1 MNNLSFEN
9 GTIIFSEPHAQSAL
23 IREILRRKPIL
34 TGVRIL
40 SLDNYL
46 KSKESSTT
54 DASTFFCEVANVC
67 VTLKNDMEV
76 LGNMLDFPQT
86 IQEIADFAME
96 MTDWK
101 INAEDLPMDTP
112 KNRDLKHILAKIMA
126 LDNPRKALNRAFE
139 QLLNEN
145 DAKSFMIFPSDE
157 SYLTAFRYE
166 NLIQQ
171 GAHRIEHD
179 VFETTKSL
187 RHAGNNRVQA
197 LGVAQYIA
205 NDSIA
210 YSDQM
215 IVTLNP
221 TSDIPV
227 LKANFERCG
236 IPYTI
241 LSESFVMAE
250 SDFFRNVL
258 LYIETG
264 DLKYW
269 VSLLESSFV
278 RYPYTH
284 DLVKYI
290 KDFGITIDQLQ
301 KPLDH
306 VAEALKNSKL
316 WGDQEKETYSDMET
330 KAEEARK
337 LAESLLRDALGC
349 VGLGWKHRVE
359 KAYSLLVAQCA
370 EDTASTENLLQI
382 KRILEKCI
390 KKLEFH
396 PKATDLLLY
405 QTDKARERKK
415 ASLNGVVITDL
426 AHFHIP
432 AMKRIFVLSA
442 NQANFPQFA
451 TYSGLFD
458 ENYRTLTPLPDLSK
472 RYTHHMDR
480 IGELYHFAPEMIFSW
495 SNGSYEG
502 KGSEL
507 SFEIRDECKG
517 LNSVLWNFIEEYGG
531 IKPEPIL
538 SLDIAKRIFFKGNQ
552 LRGSVSSIEKFFQ
565 CPYKYF
571 FASGIYLRKKPNA
584 KIEVNVVG
592 TLMHKIFEGIFK
604 KNDKSYAS
612 LSLSE
617 VEKVA
622 KPYFDDLREMYP
634 FQVAQMNMMEERMLN
649 QIMKSLSF
657 LKDMEGE
664 TSFVPAEAE
673 FRYTHPIKINDDI
686 ELTLVGSIDRFD
698 ETVSHVRVMDYKSSD
713 KDLNVIKVL
722 TGQQLQLL
730 TYLWVAS
737 QKKAKK
743 SMGAYYISLK
753 QPDIYVTALA
763 FDIKKMIVTEIGSDD
778 WEITRQNALKLSGWT
793 FDDPKTLD
801 YHGRF
806 IKSLKVSKDDVKLDS
821 RSAYDFDLVIEVLN
835 QLYKDFANR
844 LTQGDISRKC
854 TSDAC
859 AYCDYLSFCQFNL
872 KPINIVNRTTIE
884 SLKKGSSL

>member
-1 MNNLSFEN
+1 
-9 GTIIFSEPHAQSAL
+9 
-23 IREILRRKPIL
+23 
-34 TGVRIL
+34 
-40 SLDNYL
+40 
-46 KSKESSTT
+46 
-54 DASTFFCEVANVC
+54 
-67 VTLKNDMEV
+67 
-76 LGNMLDFPQT
+76 
-86 IQEIADFAME
+86 
-96 MTDWK
+96 
-101 INAEDLPMDTP
+101 
-112 KNRDLKHILAKIMA
+112 
-126 LDNPRKALNRAFE
+126 
-139 QLLNEN
+139 
-145 DAKSFMIFPSDE
+145 
-157 SYLTAFRYE
+157 
-166 NLIQQ
+166 
-171 GAHRIEHD
+171 
-179 VFETTKSL
+179 
-187 RHAGNNRVQA
+187 
-197 LGVAQYIA
+197 
-205 NDSIA
+205 
-210 YSDQM
+210 
-215 IVTLNP
+215 
-221 TSDIPV
+221 
-227 LKANFERCG
+227 
-236 IPYTI
+236 
-241 LSESFVMAE
+241 
-250 SDFFRNVL
+250 
-258 LYIETG
+258 
-264 DLKYW
+264 
-269 VSLLESSFV
+269 
-278 RYPYTH
+278 
-284 DLVKYI
+284 
-290 KDFGITIDQLQ
+290 
-301 KPLDH
+301 
-306 VAEALKNSKL
+306 
-316 WGDQEKETYSDMET
+316 
-330 KAEEARK
+330 
-337 LAESLLRDALGC
+337 
-349 VGLGWKHRVE
+349 
-359 KAYSLLVAQCA
+359 
-370 EDTASTENLLQI
+370 
-382 KRILEKCI
+382 
-390 KKLEFH
+390 
-396 PKATDLLLY
+396 
-405 QTDKARERKK
+405 
-415 ASLNGVVITDL
+415 
-426 AHFHIP
+426 
-432 AMKRIFVLSA
+432 
-442 NQANFPQFA
+442 
-451 TYSGLFD
+451 
-458 ENYRTLTPLPDLSK
+458 
-472 RYTHHMDR
+472 
-480 IGELYHFAPEMIFSW
+480 
-495 SNGSYEG
+495 
-502 KGSEL
+502 
-507 SFEIRDECKG
+507 
-517 LNSVLWNFIEEYGG
+517 
-531 IKPEPIL
+531 
-538 SLDIAKRIFFKGNQ
+538 
-552 LRGSVSSIEKFFQ
+552 
-565 CPYKYF
+565 
-571 FASGIYLRKKPNA
+571 
-584 KIEVNVVG
+584 
-592 TLMHKIFEGIFK
+592 MHKIFEGIFK